1 MKANFCEKG
10 DSITYALLILFRTQK
25 NKIDVVVMRG
35 VVQKKVGN
43 TVRLFIYLL
52 WGGANSTLCSS
63 ICYHS
68 KQIDEQ
74 KKANFGYLFVC
85 L

>member
-10 DSITYALLILFRTQK
+10 DSITYAILILFRTQK

-35 VVQKKVGN
+35 VVQKKAGN
-43 TVRLFIYLL
+43 VVCLFVYSFL
-52 WGGANSTLCSS
+52 GGANSTLCSS

-68 KQIDEQ
+68 KQMDEQ
-74 KKANFGYLFVC
+74 KMANFGYLFVC
-85 L
+85 S